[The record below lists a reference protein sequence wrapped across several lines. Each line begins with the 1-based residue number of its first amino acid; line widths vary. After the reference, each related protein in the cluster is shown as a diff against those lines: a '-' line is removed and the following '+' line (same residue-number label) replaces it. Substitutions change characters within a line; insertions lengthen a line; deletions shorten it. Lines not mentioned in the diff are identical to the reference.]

1 MRFDIITIFPQ
12 FFEGFLTHGIIRRA
26 RERAQADIAVHDL
39 RDYAVGRHRVVDDR
53 PFGGEDGMALKPEPL
68 FRAIEAI
75 THPTRC
81 VPIAERN
88 ASDAADAS
96 SVAVIVLT
104 PQGRRFTQAEAAR
117 LSEKAQVVLICGRY
131 EGVDERVALYA
142 ATDELSI
149 GDYVLSGG
157 EVAAM
162 VVVDAVTR
170 LLPGVLG
177 SPTSAANESFTTGR
191 LDYPV
196 YTRPATY
203 RGHAAP
209 PVLLTGHHAEVETWR
224 RRAALEKT
232 LRYRPDLLADAE
244 RLDARDREILAE
256 LEREAR
262 SERK

>member
-26 RERAQADIAVHDL
+26 RERTQAAIAVHDL

-88 ASDAADAS
+88 ASDATDES

-104 PQGRRFTQAEAAR
+104 PQGRRFTQAEAVR

-142 ATDELSI
+142 ATDELSV

-177 SPTSAANESFTTGR
+177 SPTSAANES
-191 LDYPV
+191 